1 MREDDAASLLART
14 AVFGQLGDDTLR
26 QLAAACNFRSLR
38 KGQIIFQQGDLGDTL
53 YVVAKGRVKVVTSS
67 PEGDEMLLA
76 TLKPPDMF
84 GELAVIDGGPRSAS
98 TEAVEPAQLLTIGR
112 HRFFDLMAEH
122 PRLVRAV
129 LEGLATMLRRNL
141 ERASDL
147 VFLDLPGRVAKALL
161 DAQVARGEPC
171 PEGTRLDLE
180 LTQGEFAT
188 LVGGSRATVNQI
200 LRSFQERGYLSVEGR
215 VVVVKRPDLLRRRA
229 GG

>member
-1 MREDDAASLLART
+1 MKEDAAALLART

-26 QLAAACNFRSLR
+26 HVAAACNLRSFR
-38 KGQIIFQQGDLGDTL
+38 KGQIIFQQGDPGDAL
-53 YVVAKGRVKVVTSS
+53 YIVAKGRVKVLTSS

-98 TEAVEPAQLLTIGR
+98 TETVEPSQLLTIER
-112 HRFFDLMAEH
+112 HTFFDLLAEH

-129 LEGLATMLRRNL
+129 LEGLAGMLRRNL

-161 DAQVARGEPC
+161 DAEATRGEPC

-200 LRSFQERGYLSVEGR
+200 LRTFQARGYLSVEGR
-215 VVVVKRPDLLRRRA
+215 VVVVKRPALLRQRA
-229 GG
+229 GLW

>member
-1 MREDDAASLLART
+1 MREEDAAALLAET
-14 AVFGQLGDDTLR
+14 AIFGQLGDDTLR
-26 QLAAACNFRSLR
+26 PLAAACNLRSFR
-38 KGQIIFQQGDLGDTL
+38 KGQFVFQQGDPGDAL
-53 YVVAKGRVKVVTSS
+53 YVVAEGRVKIVTSS

-76 TLKPPDMF
+76 TLRPPDMF
-84 GELAVIDGGPRSAS
+84 GELAIIDGAPRSAS
-98 TEAVEPAQLLTIGR
+98 AETVEPTRLLVMGR
-112 HRFFDLMAEH
+112 RTFFDLVGEH

-129 LEGLATMLRRNL
+129 LEGLASMLRRNL

-161 DAQVARGEPC
+161 DAQVARGEPS

-200 LRSFQERGYLSVEGR
+200 LRSFQAKGYLSLEGR
-215 VVVVKRPDLLRRRA
+215 LILVKRPDLLRRRA